1 MILCGLFI
9 QKIRNKFSNVFFFV
23 FRKTRLI
30 TRDDLTIDW
39 RQLYSWAKVILHNHD
54 EPYSL
59 VSMSKLVFYS
69 HLVFLSSLLS
79 DIENSLF
86 YCVRG
91 CRPYFSAT
99 ATQEIL
105 DEFRPLLCPFDSA
118 FSDTIRIFELFLP
131 VHLPPALHDQGFK

>member
-1 MILCGLFI
+1 LIIYIYNLFG
-9 QKIRNKFSNVFFFV
+9 F
-23 FRKTRLI
+23 
-30 TRDDLTIDW
+30 
-39 RQLYSWAKVILHNHD
+39 
-54 EPYSL
+54 
-59 VSMSKLVFYS
+59 
-69 HLVFLSSLLS
+69 LS

-105 DEFRPLLCPFDSA
+105 DEFRPNLCPFDSA